1 MTIKLHLGNRIAPV
15 RFLVFM
21 GVLIIAGAILIPS
34 IGWRHGVMA
43 SFDLG
48 AAIFLLSLKAL
59 LDTPHARGMREHAA
73 GNDAN
78 RVVLLMI
85 TAAVMLVILVAVG
98 SELVEKGSPK
108 ASAVGLIVGTL
119 ILCWLFTN
127 MVYSLHYAHMF
138 YSQGDT
144 DGDGTEE
151 DEQGL
156 CFPKTK
162 EPNYW
167 DFVYYS
173 FTLGMTFQTSDVDTT
188 NTRMRI
194 VTIFH
199 CLAAFIFNIGV
210 LAFTINVLGG
220 G

>member
-1 MTIKLHLGNRIAPV
+1 MIPKLHLGNRVAPV
-15 RFLVFM
+15 RFLVFITI
-21 GVLIIAGAILIPS
+21 LIVGSAILMPA

-43 SFDLG
+43 SFDI
-48 AAIFLLSLKAL
+48 AAVVFLVSLKPVL
-59 LDTPHARGMREHAA
+59 QTPHARGMREHAA
-73 GNDAN
+73 RNDTN
-78 RVVLLMI
+78 RALLLVV
-85 TAAVMLVILVAVG
+85 TAAVMLVILISVG

-108 ASAVGLIVGTL
+108 PGAIALIIGTL
-119 ILCWLFTN
+119 VLSWLFTN
-127 MVYSLHYAHMF
+127 MAYTLHYAHMF

-151 DEQGL
+151 DQQGL
-156 CFPKTK
+156 CFPKTD

-167 DFVYYS
+167 DFLYYS

-199 CLAAFIFNIGV
+199 CLAAFVFNIGV